1 MSKRPETA
9 SATMVATVYF
19 VVAGLW
25 ILFSDKILSY
35 FVGDPADLTAWQTAK
50 GWGFVTLTAL
60 ILFGMVSRSLR
71 TLGQSEERLRQSN
84 EALTVTNEELIA
96 TEEEL
101 RQRFEDLLVTEARI
115 RRQNECLTALHETA
129 LALMNHLNV
138 EDMLEV
144 ILQKAMAIG
153 ESENGFIY
161 LLSPDGTEMELRI
174 RVGEKFKKGLR
185 QKRDEGIVGR
195 VWESGSPQLIHHYNT
210 WEGRTPEPEN
220 DSIETVLALPLSSG
234 GEVFGVFGL
243 SYLTIREVPE
253 EDFELFGNFAELAAI
268 ALSNARL
275 HSRLSEELE
284 ERRRIE
290 AAWRENQQRSKAL
303 VDALPDFI
311 FHVDKEGIL
320 LQYKETVDFEMSANF
335 ADHVGENIDEFTPPL
350 LAEKIRLAVHQALQ
364 TKTTQQFEYHV
375 EIAGVMRHRELRIV
389 ASGGNEAIGIV
400 RDMTQHRRVE
410 EELIY
415 VNIHDATT
423 GLFNRAYFEEALQ
436 GLSAEG
442 EAPVGVIV
450 CDIDGLKLVND
461 TLGLEAGDRLLTGAA
476 KIIRDT
482 LPEAAIVARIGGD
495 EFAAL
500 LPGADVP
507 RLEQVNKAIRD
518 TAAAYSE
525 TADIPLSIS
534 VGLAA
539 RTLPQESLSDAFKIA
554 DNNMYREKLHR
565 NQSVRSAIVNT
576 LAKALEARDFV
587 TDGHADRLQDL
598 AEKLAVACGLAESQ
612 LPDLRLLGRFHDIG
626 KVGIPDQILFKPGRL
641 TAEEFEIMKRHS
653 EIGYRIA
660 LASPELAPIADWIL
674 KHQEWWNGKGYPTG
688 AAGEDIPLACRIV
701 SIVDAYDAMTNDRPY
716 RKAMPHE
723 AAIAELKRCSGTQF
737 DPRLVDIFAEIMG

>member
-1 MSKRPETA
+1 MSSKPETA
-9 SATMVATVYF
+9 SATVVATVYF

-25 ILFSDKILSY
+25 ISFSDKFLSY
-35 FVGDPADLTAWQTAK
+35 FVEDPAALTTLQTAK
-50 GWGFVTLTAL
+50 GWGFVAMTAL
-60 ILFGMVSRSLR
+60 MLFGMVSRSLR

-101 RQRFEDLLVTEARI
+101 RQRFEELLTTEARI

-144 ILQKAMAIG
+144 IVQKAMSIG

-161 LLSPDGTEMELRI
+161 LLSSDCTEMEIKI
-174 RVGEKFKKGLR
+174 RVGEKFIQGFR
-185 QKRDEGIVGR
+185 QKRGEGLVGR
-195 VWESGSPQLIHHYNT
+195 VWESGSPLLIRHYNQ
-210 WEGRTPEPEN
+210 WEGRMPTPCN
-220 DSIETVLALPLSSG
+220 DDVETALAIPLKSD
-234 GEVFGVFGL
+234 GEVFGIFGMVY
-243 SYLTIREVPE
+243 STAREISDE
-253 EDFELFGNFAELAAI
+253 EFELLINFAELAAI
-268 ALSNARL
+268 ALTNARL
-275 HSRLSEELE
+275 HNCLSQELE

-290 AAWRENQQRSKAL
+290 AAWHKNQQRSKAL

-311 FHVDKEGIL
+311 FHVSRDGIL
-320 LQYKETVDFEMSANF
+320 LQYKESVDFEMSANF
-335 ADHVGENIDEFTPPL
+335 ADYIGKDIGEFTPPQ

-375 EIAGVMRHRELRIV
+375 EIDGVMQHRDLRIV
-389 ASGGNEAIGIV
+389 ASGGNEAIGII
-400 RDMTQHRRVE
+400 RDMTQHRQVE
-410 EELIY
+410 EELTY
-415 VNIHDATT
+415 MNFHDATT
-423 GLFNRAYFEEALQ
+423 GLFNRSYFEEELQ
-436 GLSAEG
+436 RLTTTGRP
-442 EAPVGVIV
+442 PVGILV

-461 TLGLEAGDRLLTGAA
+461 TLGLEAGDRLLTSAA
-476 KIIRDT
+476 KIIREA
-482 LPEAAIVARIGGD
+482 LPEMAIVARIGGD

-500 LPGADVP
+500 LPDGDIP
-507 RLEQVNKAIRD
+507 RLEQANKAIQD
-518 TAAAYSE
+518 AAAAYSE
-525 TADIPLSIS
+525 TAEIPLSIS
-534 VGLAA
+534 VGLAVGA
-539 RTLPQESLSDAFKIA
+539 ASHECLNDVFKIA

-565 NQSVRSAIVNT
+565 NQSARSAIVNT

-716 RKAMPHE
+716 RKAMTHE
-723 AAIAELKRCSGTQF
+723 AAVAELKRCSGTQF
-737 DPRLVDIFAEIMG
+737 DPRLVDIFADIME